1 MKVEYLYDF
10 INARPGVFNPAAG
23 SSISFGTR
31 TAYYIARA
39 DLNYHFDWLSP
50 VAAPIVAKY

>member
-1 MKVEYLYDF
+1 MYDF